1 MTVKIKTFLSSDRP
15 SAYAELDDEVNE
27 FIKNKN
33 VIQIIPD
40 TPHFNDRYGITFGH
54 KITVVYEVDD

>member
-1 MTVKIKTFLSSDRP
+1 MTVKIKTFLSSDNP
-15 SAYAELDDEVNE
+15 SAYADLDDEVNE

-40 TPHFNDRYGITFGH
+40 TAHFSNRFGVTFGH